1 MWFPHQKNN
10 QDMHTGFPWYNQS
23 FFNAFNPDY
32 SVDAYPISPGG
43 IITDI
48 QESFSPLKVY
58 VFYDASTSKSYLI
71 QPVDTQQVVISEIV
85 RTKSKKGYQ
94 VYFEGLLKPV
104 EHEEF
109 QIRIQGRHFP
119 ALANLDAVESW
130 MLGQV
135 LKPSETGNA
144 HHAYC
149 LVHDPKFKPLN
160 WNYFPMELLANQ

>member
-1 MWFPHQKNN
+1 M
-10 QDMHTGFPWYNQS
+10 
-23 FFNAFNPDY
+23 
-32 SVDAYPISPGG
+32 
-43 IITDI
+43 
-48 QESFSPLKVY
+48 
-58 VFYDASTSKSYLI
+58 I
-71 QPVDTQQVVISEIV
+71 QPVNRKEVVISELL

>member
-1 MWFPHQKNN
+1 MWFPHQKDN

-23 FFNAFNPDY
+23 FFNAFNPAY
-32 SVDAYPISPGG
+32 SVDTYPISPGG

-94 VYFEGLLKPV
+94 VYFENKLKPV

-109 QIRIQGRHFP
+109 QIWTEY
-119 ALANLDAVESW
+119 ANLDAVESW
-130 MLGQV
+130 MLERV
-135 LKPSETGNA
+135 LEPSATTNA
-144 HHAYC
+144 HHAYY
-149 LVHDPKFKPLN
+149 LIYEPKFKPLN
-160 WNYFPMELLANQ
+160 WNYFPMSLLATQ

>member
-1 MWFPHQKNN
+1 MWFPHQKDN

-32 SVDAYPISPGG
+32 SVDTYPISPGG

-71 QPVDTQQVVISEIV
+71 QPVDTQQVVISELL

-94 VYFEGLLKPV
+94 VYFENKLKPV

-109 QIRIQGRHFP
+109 QIWTEY
-119 ALANLDAVESW
+119 ANLDAVESW
-130 MLGQV
+130 MLERV
-135 LKPSETGNA
+135 LEPSATTNA
-144 HHAYC
+144 HHAYY
-149 LVHDPKFKPLN
+149 LIYEPKFKPLN
-160 WNYFPMELLANQ
+160 WNYFPMSLLATQ

>member
-1 MWFPHQKNN
+1 MWFPHQRDN
-10 QDMHTGFPWYNQS
+10 QGMHTGLPWYNQS
-23 FFNAFNPDY
+23 FFNSFNPDY
-32 SVDAYPISPGG
+32 SVDAYPIYPGG

-85 RTKSKKGYQ
+85 RTKTKKGYQ
-94 VYFEGLLKPV
+94 VYFDGILKPV

-109 QIRIQGRHFP
+109 QIWTEY
-119 ALANLDAVESW
+119 ANLDAIKRW

-135 LKPSETGNA
+135 GKPSETGNA
-144 HHAYC
+144 HHAYR

-160 WNYFPMELLANQ
+160 WNYFPIELLANQ

>member
-1 MWFPHQKNN
+1 MWFPHQRDN
-10 QDMHTGFPWYNQS
+10 QGMHTGLPWYNQS
-23 FFNAFNPDY
+23 FFNSFNPDY
-32 SVDAYPISPGG
+32 S
-43 IITDI
+43 TDI

-85 RTKSKKGYQ
+85 RTKSNKGYQ
-94 VYFEGLLKPV
+94 VYFENKLKPV

-109 QIRIQGRHFP
+109 QIWTEY
-119 ALANLDAVESW
+119 ANLDAIKRW

-135 LKPSETGNA
+135 GKPSETGNA
-144 HHAYC
+144 HHAYR

-160 WNYFPMELLANQ
+160 WNYFPIELLANQ

>member
-1 MWFPHQKNN
+1 MWFPHQKDN

-23 FFNAFNPDY
+23 FFNAFNPAY
-32 SVDAYPISPGG
+32 SVDTYPISPGG

-94 VYFEGLLKPV
+94 VYFENKLKPV
-104 EHEEF
+104 EREEF
-109 QIRIQGRHFP
+109 QIWTEY
-119 ALANLDAVESW
+119 ANLDAVESW
-130 MLGQV
+130 MLERV
-135 LKPSETGNA
+135 LEPSATTNA
-144 HHAYC
+144 HHAYY
-149 LVHDPKFKPLN
+149 LIYEPKFKPLN
-160 WNYFPMELLANQ
+160 WNYSPMSLLAIQ

>member
-1 MWFPHQKNN
+1 MWFPQQRDN
-10 QDMHTGFPWYNQS
+10 QWMHTGFPWYNQS

-32 SVDAYPISPGG
+32 SVDTYPISPGG

-71 QPVDTQQVVISEIV
+71 QPVNRKEVVISELL

-94 VYFEGLLKPV
+94 VYFEGGLKPV
-104 EHEEF
+104 EEF
-109 QIRIQGRHFP
+109 QIRIQGRRFP

-130 MLGQV
+130 MLERV
-135 LKPSETGNA
+135 LEPSATTNA
-144 HHAYC
+144 HHAYY
-149 LVHDPKFKPLN
+149 LIYEPKFKPLN
-160 WNYFPMELLANQ
+160 WNYFPMELLATQ

>member
-1 MWFPHQKNN
+1 MWFPLQKDN
-10 QDMHTGFPWYNQS
+10 QGMHTGLPWYNQS
-23 FFNAFNPDY
+23 FFNSFNPDY
-32 SVDAYPISPGG
+32 SVDAYPIYPGG

-85 RTKSKKGYQ
+85 RTKSNKGYQ
-94 VYFEGLLKPV
+94 VYFENKLKPV
-104 EHEEF
+104 ERVEF
-109 QIRIQGRHFP
+109 QIWTEY
-119 ALANLDAVESW
+119 ANLSAVESW
-130 MLGQV
+130 MLERV
-135 LKPSETGNA
+135 VTPPETGNA
-144 HHAYC
+144 HHAYY